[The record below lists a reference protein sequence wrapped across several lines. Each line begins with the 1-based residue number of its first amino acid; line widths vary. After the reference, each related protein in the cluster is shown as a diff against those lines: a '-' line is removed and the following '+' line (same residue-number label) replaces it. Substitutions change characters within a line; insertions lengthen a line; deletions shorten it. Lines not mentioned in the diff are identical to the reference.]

1 MLMMLP
7 SAVTSTVDHPLKLSS
22 ELPLTLPH
30 LPAPQEAARVCEAS
44 GGGGGLSLGSDP
56 PLTPSGRY
64 MLMAVEGAVVERAS
78 GYVPYSKILKTQIFN
93 YKENVPLG
101 QRS

>member
-1 MLMMLP
+1 
-7 SAVTSTVDHPLKLSS
+7 
-22 ELPLTLPH
+22 
-30 LPAPQEAARVCEAS
+30 
-44 GGGGGLSLGSDP
+44 
-56 PLTPSGRY
+56 